1 MRALIAA
8 TLVLVGVLLS
18 VPGSVAARQERVIL
32 DEDAFVST
40 VAGRILCVD
49 SQS

>member
-1 MRALIAA
+1 VRALIAA

-32 DEDAFVST
+32 DEDAFVPT